1 MIWVSIRHRS
11 MSSSPLIGGS
21 RRENSSMSISKKTVF
36 LHLVLG
42 VVFFMQTGAGLL
54 GNFILLCH
62 CTSTFLTGSRL
73 KPIDMIFF
81 HLALASSIVLI
92 AKGVPQTMTDLG
104 LNIILDRA
112 GCRLLLFLHRVARGL
127 TVSITCLLS
136 GFQTIT
142 ISSFTC
148 TLLSE
153 LRTCVSKN
161 IFTLCLLCWFLH
173 IPINIFMLVNM
184 QNFMESSNN
193 TRIWNLGFCSYF
205 VPATFNVSLFVIVYF
220 IHDFLCVGFMVMAS
234 GYLVLFLQ
242 RHHRQ
247 VQHVHTSSLL
257 SRRSPEIRATYT
269 ILVLVSIY
277 VSFYSINS
285 FLSFYLF
292 QFDKYYQWLMP
303 TLTLL
308 AACYPA
314 ISPFV
319 LISSDSPIL
328 YFICSLGQKKR
339 SQDSLFPEC
348 STAQHSTFTIT
359 SRYI

>member
-1 MIWVSIRHRS
+1 
-11 MSSSPLIGGS
+11 
-21 RRENSSMSISKKTVF
+21 
-36 LHLVLG
+36 
-42 VVFFMQTGAGLL
+42 MQTGAGLL
-54 GNFILLCH
+54 GNFFLLCH

-73 KPIDMIFF
+73 KPIDSIFF
-81 HLALASSIVLI
+81 HLALANSIVLI
-92 AKGVPQTMTDLG
+92 SKGLPQTMTDLG
-104 LNIILDRA
+104 LNIILDHV
-112 GCRLLLFLHRVARGL
+112 GCRLMIFLHRVARGL
-127 TVSITCLLS
+127 SVSITCLLS

-148 TLLSE
+148 ATWSE
-153 LRTCVSKN
+153 LRTCVSKY
-161 IFTLCLLCWFLH
+161 IFLLCVLCWFLH
-173 IPINIFMLVNM
+173 IPINIFMFVNM
-184 QNFMESSNN
+184 QDIMESSNN
-193 TRIWNLGFCSYF
+193 TRIWNLGFCSYS
-205 VPATFNVSLFVIVYF
+205 VLATFNASLFVIVYF

-247 VQHVHTSSLL
+247 VQHVHTSNLL
-257 SRRSPEIRATYT
+257 ARRSPEIRATYT

-328 YFICSLGQKKR
+328 HFICSLWQKKIPKL
-339 SQDSLFPEC
+339 SLP
-348 STAQHSTFTIT
+348 
-359 SRYI
+359 